1 MCRPPRRCATW
12 RREDHRLD
20 AGTPTRDIEAVAWRL
35 EANTLSKPWTTLVC
49 VLAALVVARGAPAQE
64 PPDAG
69 AAAERVAIRTA
80 TIRGDQVR
88 VLDDPHQFAPGRF
101 LVLLVRT
108 QPGGR
113 IPPALLACG
122 VSGTGLTMRAACV
135 PIPTPNAAGDAET
148 FEVTAFDVADTDQ
161 DGEDEATVEVSY
173 VGAWVEPG
181 VGTEFRRL
189 TVLRL
194 IPRPAVV
201 FAVETLQLDMATNRF
216 AVRRVTFTDLDGDS
230 HPDAL
235 VALWTCS
242 DPPAA
247 DTTQNSA
254 TCWHST
260 AHHRWL
266 AATRRW
272 GPAIPLGR

>member
-1 MCRPPRRCATW
+1 MEAIASGAEVATRPK
-12 RREDHRLD
+12 
-20 AGTPTRDIEAVAWRL
+20 I
-35 EANTLSKPWTTLVC
+35 WTTLAC
-49 VLAALVVARGAPAQE
+49 TLAALAALALARAAPAQE

-69 AAAERVAIRTA
+69 AAAESVAVRAA
-80 TIRGDQVR
+80 TLRGRQVT
-88 VLDDPHQFAPGRF
+88 VIGDPEEFAPGRF

-122 VSGTGLTMRAACV
+122 VSGTGRTMRAACV

-148 FEVTAFDVADTDQ
+148 FEVTAFDVMDL
-161 DGEDEATVEVSY
+161 DGDRETELAVEVSY
-173 VGAWVEPG
+173 TGAWVQPG
-181 VGTEFRRL
+181 VGSEFRRL

-194 IPRPAVV
+194 IPRPSVL
-201 FAVETLQLDMATNRF
+201 FAVETLRLEMATDRF
-216 AVRRVTFTDLDGDS
+216 TVRRVSFTDLDGDS

-254 TCWHST
+254 SCWAST
-260 AHHRWL
+260 AYHRWL

-272 GPAIPLGR
+272 SPAIPLGR